1 MCLTSFLYSFPGL
14 WKRESEN
21 IVRIEIRKLSHQI
34 NLDHLSMC
42 VYTLT
47 SDTHDPPQLGI
58 ESTVQLT
65 IDQLGP
71 AFGVASLWV
80 YTSKLRCQVFRTN
93 GRKNNKSRAVC
104 AYSDTPWDSPQS
116 PCDNEHVGPLQ
127 CSLRSTL
134 YNCPVSETNV
144 NQYERLNK
152 RRHDRWDATVCS
164 SAPSPGP
171 GGIFLTWILRF
182 YCSILYS
189 LKT

>member
-1 MCLTSFLYSFPGL
+1 MGLTSFLYSFPGL

-21 IVRIEIRKLSHQI
+21 NVRIEIRKLSHQI

-80 YTSKLRCQVFRTN
+80 YTSKLRCQVFRTS
-93 GRKNNKSRAVC
+93 GRKTEQIQSGLCVLWHPLGLTTISMWQRTCRTASVFAEVC
-104 AYSDTPWDSPQS
+104 
-116 PCDNEHVGPLQ
+116 
-127 CSLRSTL
+127 
-134 YNCPVSETNV
+134 NCPVLETNV

-152 RRHDRWDATVCS
+152 RRYDRWDAPVCS
-164 SAPSPGP
+164 SAPFPGP
-171 GGIFLTWILRF
+171 GGIFF
-182 YCSILYS
+182 S
-189 LKT
+189 